1 MTAGGLG
8 NFSHMAANL
17 EDVGEAVEKAY
28 KGFYGWG
35 GFGGSLCMVDP
46 ARKVT
51 FMYTMTGQPTL
62 MQPPVDPRHLPIL
75 EAYQACMA

>member
-17 EDVGEAVEKAY
+17 EVAGEAVEKAY
-28 KGFYGWG
+28 KGLYGWT
-35 GFGGSLCMVDP
+35 GFGGSLCLVDP

-51 FMYTMTGQPTL
+51 LMYTMSGQQSL
-62 MQPPVDPRHLPIL
+62 QPPIDPRHLPIL